1 MSSALNAGNGVP
13 TFNTA
18 DGLFFMA
25 LGGSGEIGE
34 NFYLYCVDDH
44 WLIVDCGVR
53 FGDESTPGID
63 VILAD
68 PSFIEARR
76 DKLLGIVLTHGH
88 EDHFGAIE
96 HLWQRLRVPVYGT
109 PFTTELLQ
117 LKLDDRRRPEGEP
130 IELVTIAAGDR
141 LPLGPFEVEFISVT
155 HSIPD
160 ATAVALHT
168 PHGTVLHS
176 GDWKLDPEPMVGA
189 RTDIARFRQLG
200 EEGVLAYV
208 GDSTN
213 ALEPG
218 RTGSEGEVAVS
229 MVDLFKTLK
238 GRVAVTCFSTNVARM
253 QSVARAAH
261 ANGRHWSLVGRS
273 LLRSYKAAV
282 ATGLI
287 DVPEDPVPER
297 EVGYLPNDKMVLLCT
312 GSQGE
317 SRSALSKIAFK
328 EHRHISFAE
337 GDTVIYSAREI
348 PGNERSILR
357 VQNRLISEGIRVI
370 DVATHHIH
378 VSGHPSRDDMIDMY
392 QWIRP
397 KIALPVHG
405 EPRHQLAHRE
415 IAKACQVPS
424 GLVPQN
430 GELIRLDDDGP
441 TIVGRI
447 EVASLG
453 LDGGRLIDM
462 QDGTVPSRRRI
473 VHSGAAVITLIL
485 DDEGELAAD
494 PAISLL
500 GVVAPDDVGEL
511 TAEAILQIGDLLD
524 TLSSDERLIDSE
536 VEEAARIAVR
546 RTVRNATGKKPVTEV
561 HIVRLPGNG
570 TDEI

>member
-1 MSSALNAGNGVP
+1 MAGKSNGSGTP
-13 TFNTA
+13 TFNTR

-34 NFYLYCVDDH
+34 NFYLYCVDDA

-63 VILAD
+63 VIMAD
-68 PSFIEARR
+68 PAFIAARR
-76 DKLLGIVLTHGH
+76 DKLVGIVLTHGH

-96 HLWQRLRVPVYGT
+96 HLWDQLRVPVYGT
-109 PFTTELLQ
+109 PFTTTLLKS
-117 LKLDDRRRPEGEP
+117 KLDDHRRAESKV
-130 IELVTIAAGDR
+130 ELVTVEAGDR
-141 LPLGPFEVEFISVT
+141 LPLGPFEVEFISVS

-160 ATAVALHT
+160 ATALAIRT

-176 GDWKLDPEPMVGA
+176 GDWKLDPEPLVGA
-189 RTDIARFRQLG
+189 RTDVDRLRAVG
-200 EEGVLAYV
+200 EEGVLAMV

-213 ALEPG
+213 ALVPG
-218 RTGSEGEVAVS
+218 RTGSEGTVAAS
-229 MVDLFKTLK
+229 MTELFGTLQ

-261 ANGRHWSLVGRS
+261 ANGRHWALVGRS
-273 LLRSYKAAV
+273 LLRSYDAAV
-282 ATGLI
+282 QTGLI

-297 EVGYLPNDKMVLLCT
+297 EVGYLPNDRMVLLCT

-317 SRSALSKIAFK
+317 PRSALSKIAFK
-328 EHRHISFAE
+328 EHRHISFAQ

-357 VQNRLISEGIRVI
+357 VQNRLIADGVAVI
-370 DVATHHIH
+370 DEVRHHIH

-397 KIALPVHG
+397 QIALPVHG
-405 EPRHQLAHRE
+405 EPRHQLAHSE
-415 IAKACQVPS
+415 IARACQVPS

-430 GELIRLDDDGP
+430 GELIRLDESGP

-453 LDGGRLIDM
+453 LDGDRLIDLE
-462 QDGTVPSRRRI
+462 DGTVPARRRI
-473 VHSGAAVITLIL
+473 VHSGAAVVTLIL
-485 DDEGELAAD
+485 NDEGDLAAE

-500 GVVAPDDVGEL
+500 GVVAPDDLADL
-511 TAEAILQIGDLLD
+511 TEDAILQIRDLMD
-524 TLSSDERLIDSE
+524 TLSRDERLIDGE

-546 RTVRNATGKKPVTEV
+546 RAVRNATGKKPVTEV
-561 HIVRLPGNG
+561 HIVRLK
-570 TDEI
+570 DE